1 MMRKGNSNT
10 HKKITAIS
18 LVMVIIAGCMSG
30 CAKKPDLTE
39 EEQNL
44 VAEYAA
50 QLVLKH
56 DKNYNGKLKEI
67 DTEEV
72 TSNNKETTVFNEKND
87 NRNTGTISDGNI
99 DSKSFS
105 DAFGFGALTV
115 NYTGYQVLDTYP
127 QTSDVAFVLK
137 STGDTRLLI
146 LKFNVSN
153 QSDNAVDVPMM
164 SFDTSIKSIING
176 NDNYSALVTLLMDGL
191 NTFSGT
197 VAAGE
202 SKELVL
208 AFQTPYNDE
217 NSIDSLQLKV
227 SKDGNSTIFDLK

>member
-1 MMRKGNSNT
+1 MMRKVTNT

-18 LVMVIIAGCMSG
+18 LIMVIVAGCMSG
-30 CAKKPDLTE
+30 CAKKPNLTE

-72 TSNNKETTVFNEKND
+72 TSNNNKETTVTND
-87 NRNTGTISDGNI
+87 NNGSQNTGTVSDGNI

-115 NYTGYQVLDTYP
+115 DYTGYQVLDTYP

-137 STGDTRLLI
+137 STDDTELLI

-153 QSDNAVDVPMM
+153 RSDNAVDVPMM

-176 NDNYSALVTLLMDGL
+176 SDNYSALVTLLMDGL

-208 AFQTPYNDE
+208 AFQIPYKDE
-217 NSIDSLQLKV
+217 NSIDGLQLKV
-227 SKDGNSTIFDLK
+227 SKNGNSTIFDLK

>member
-1 MMRKGNSNT
+1 MMRK
-10 HKKITAIS
+10 KKIHAHKRLVALS
-18 LVMVIIAGCMSG
+18 LVMVLVTGFMSG
-30 CAKKPDLTE
+30 CAKKVDLTK
-39 EEQNL
+39 EEQEL

-67 DTEEV
+67 DTKE
-72 TSNNKETTVFNEKND
+72 TATNNKTPETD
-87 NRNTGTISDGNI
+87 SHAGNA
-99 DSKSFS
+99 DETLPANNGSSESFS
-105 DAFGFGALTV
+105 EVFGFGALNV
-115 NYTGYQVLDTYP
+115 DYSGYQVLDTYP

-137 STGDTRLLI
+137 ATEGTGLLI

-153 QSDNAVDVPMM
+153 PTGSAVDVPMM
-164 SFDTSIKSIING
+164 PFDTSVKSVIND

-202 SKELVL
+202 SRELVL
-208 AFQTPYNDE
+208 AFQTPYTDGNA
-217 NSIDSLQLKV
+217 IDSLKLKV
-227 SKDGNSTIFDLK
+227 SKDGNNSIFNLK